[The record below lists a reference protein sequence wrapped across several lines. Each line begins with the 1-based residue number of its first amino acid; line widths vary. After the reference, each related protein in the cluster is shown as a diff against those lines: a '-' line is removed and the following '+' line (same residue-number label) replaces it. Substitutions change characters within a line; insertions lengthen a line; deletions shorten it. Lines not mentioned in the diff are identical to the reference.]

1 MCLEAGSLEEAASSA
16 TRDAPISGEGWC
28 RTDRTIGPVDMR
40 WECRYVPV
48 RRCHYCRRMADGH
61 VWTAEELETELLDV
75 CAERLRDPQAVQ
87 REQRTQRMVPR

>member
-1 MCLEAGSLEEAASSA
+1 
-16 TRDAPISGEGWC
+16 
-28 RTDRTIGPVDMR
+28 
-40 WECRYVPV
+40 
-48 RRCHYCRRMADGH
+48 MADGH